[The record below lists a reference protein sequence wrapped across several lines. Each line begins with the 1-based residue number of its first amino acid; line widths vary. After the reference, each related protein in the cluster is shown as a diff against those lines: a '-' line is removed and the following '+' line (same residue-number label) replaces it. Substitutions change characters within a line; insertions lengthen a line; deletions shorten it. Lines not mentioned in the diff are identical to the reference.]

1 MNAIERRVTEALH
14 KYGEGLEMTTQDIHR
29 LEHGLDTKQKNDQAA
44 HRLRRTRIAGAA
56 VAACAVAG
64 VVLGALALHND
75 TADRSQPAVPPPVT
89 LAQLQG
95 IWRVDGSDWL
105 WRFTSD
111 GRLVMSNKPDL
122 LTVEVPAD
130 APVVRPAPGGFT
142 LSDPTSP
149 GCPDRWSASI
159 SAEGHLQATEPPE
172 TAACSGTDGVAGR
185 GASWGLVKV
194 SPASVAGLS
203 ATANF
208 DAVDPRKVVF
218 ENQDYLRGTWLL
230 RGTGTVLTVVQN
242 EYPKDVNTFTY
253 AVQDLGASTE
263 PRTGTMRA
271 RLNGQVLFMPPEGT
285 VPWCTIEYTSVV
297 TRNSSL
303 EAKLAAG
310 SCDQLGGS
318 TDTWIRL
325 N

>member
-14 KYGEGLEMTTQDIHR
+14 TYGEGLEMTAQDVDRLEHR
-29 LEHGLDTKQKNDQAA
+29 LEAKQKKDLAA
-44 HRLRRTRIAGAA
+44 HRLRRTRLLGAA
-56 VAACAVAG
+56 VAACAVTG
-64 VVLGALALHND
+64 VVLGALALRND
-75 TADRSQPAVPPPVT
+75 MADRSQPAAPPVT

-95 IWRVDGSDWL
+95 LWRVDGSDWL

-111 GRLVMSNKPDL
+111 GRLVMSNRPDL
-122 LTVEVPAD
+122 LTATVPVE

-142 LSDPTSP
+142 MSDPATP
-149 GCPDRWSASI
+149 GCPHRWSASI
-159 SAEGHLQATEPPE
+159 SADGHLQATEPPE
-172 TAACSGTDGVAGR
+172 SAACPGSDGVAGR
-185 GASWGLVKV
+185 GASWSLVRV

-203 ATANF
+203 ATPNF
-208 DAVDPRKVVF
+208 EAMDPTKVAF
-218 ENQDYLRGTWLL
+218 ENQDRLRGTWLL
-230 RGTGTVLTVVQN
+230 RGTGTVLTVVEN
-242 EYPKDVNTFTY
+242 EYPQDVHTFTY
-253 AVQDLGASTE
+253 AVQDLAASTE

-271 RLNGQVLFMPPEGT
+271 RLNGQVLFWPPDGT
-285 VPWCTIEYTSVV
+285 APPCTIEYESVV

-303 EAKLAAG
+303 EAKLAAS